1 MLSLRGGNSV
11 ELTIRGWHAAKT
23 TVTPAW
29 HNALYNTKKRGF
41 KMNNTRHAFRMR
53 PICHWT
59 ALAISAISSASFAQ
73 VAPDAKA
80 QANGGA
86 LSYVGATT
94 RIGVGIDDD
103 RKVRGE
109 IAQVF
114 GETDTSSWVG
124 EAYGSRSGLGLK
136 LSYGWIDGDWRK
148 GQSEKLAVTRIFG
161 AIDQNREDDRR
172 LTLGVGR
179 DWSNVFGSVYLARAL
194 SDRRNAGD
202 VSRSLTETITGTDGD
217 RPFTQDITTV
227 TRTRT
232 FARAYEWGVGARAGH
247 FYEEGLLRL
256 TAGLDFDFGK
266 SSARQNTVS
275 LMAEKYFHNSPFSV
289 ALSVDSSRKSG
300 GSDLDRSDTRAL
312 VMFRWEIG
320 STSSGGTSS
329 NFRPAR
335 QFKTVQVPRT
345 IVETVTDPA
354 PSTSATATAA
364 TAGNATAAAAS
375 TTPQFKT
382 ETVQKTVTRELTRME
397 NFAFNSAVLG
407 ATQIASLKQFAQEAK
422 TSTCP
427 IKIDITGH
435 ACPYGNERGNV
446 IAANGRAKNVRDLLI
461 KEGIPAEAISAVG
474 MGGKN
479 PLYPTKDARNRRA
492 EVQLTGGV
500 CSVVTEEVKTPVP
513 VATQLQ
519 PQPTTRQVSRVVME
533 DKQEEVPVEPA
544 WLRRALRTTPTHKQ
558 TVDTYSVSEATTT
571 RTEGPRVLVNRC
583 PMLVDDTATA
593 TSSGATT
600 INVLANDTDAD
611 GNALTLQSVST
622 PTNGTAVVTGNRAV
636 YTPRVGFSGADS
648 FTYTA
653 TDGNAG
659 CSRTATVRVTVTAPV
674 APPVCNGDSYRVPAF
689 GVSRGLNVLA
699 NDTSAAPPLTLV
711 SVTQPSLAGS
721 SVTINRANNTID
733 YSPPGPFTVDTFTYT
748 ARDAAGGTCT
758 GIVTLIDP

>member
-1 MLSLRGGNSV
+1 
-11 ELTIRGWHAAKT
+11 
-23 TVTPAW
+23 
-29 HNALYNTKKRGF
+29 
-41 KMNNTRHAFRMR
+41 MNNTRHAFRMR
-53 PICHWT
+53 PICYWT
-59 ALAISAISSASFAQ
+59 ALAISAISSTSFAQ

-179 DWSNVFGSVYLARAL
+179 DWSNVFGNVYVARAL

-202 VSRSLTETITGTDGD
+202 VSRSLTETITGTDAG

-247 FYEEGLLRL
+247 FYEEGLVRL

-275 LMAEKYFHNSPFSV
+275 LTAEKYFHNSPFSV

-300 GSDLDRSDTRAL
+300 GSDLDRSDTRGL
-312 VMFRWEIG
+312 VMFRWEMG
-320 STSSGGTSS
+320 SSNVGGGTSS
-329 NFRPAR
+329 NFRPTR

-345 IVETVTDPA
+345 ITETVTDPA
-354 PSTSATATAA
+354 PSTSTPATTNNAPATAA
-364 TAGNATAAAAS
+364 SAT
-375 TTPQFKT
+375 QEFKT
-382 ETVQKTVTRELTRME
+382 ERVQKTVTRELLRTE

-474 MGGKN
+474 VGGKN
-479 PLYPTKDARNRRA
+479 PAYPTKDARNRRA

-500 CSVVTEEVKTPVP
+500 CSVVTEEVKTPV
-513 VATQLQ
+513 VAATQ
-519 PQPTTRQVSRVVME
+519 PQPQPATRQVSRVVME

-583 PMLVDDTATA
+583 PALVDDTVTA
-593 TSSGATT
+593 AASGATT

-611 GNALTLQSVST
+611 GNALTLQSVSA
-622 PTNGTAVVTGNRAV
+622 PANGTAVVTGNRAV
-636 YTPRVGFSGADS
+636 YTPRAGFSGADS

-659 CSRTATVRVTVTAPV
+659 CSRTATVRVTVTPPA
-674 APPVCNGDSYRVPAF
+674 APPICNADSFLVP
-689 GVSRGLNVLA
+689 GIGTSRLDVLA
-699 NDTSAAPPLTLV
+699 NDTSSAPPLTLA
-711 SVTQPSLAGS
+711 SVTQPSVAGNTVS
-721 SVTINRANNTID
+721 INRTNNTID
-733 YSPPGPFTVDTFTYT
+733 FSPARRFDRDTFTYT

-758 GIVTLIDP
+758 GTVTLIDP